1 MSTPVPI
8 TAQPQELD
16 AHLVGNSVSASS
28 VGQVWAAQC
37 AYLLGRVLPTVASIA
52 PHQITATTVKAQIRL
67 FWWPSPGCRLASLS
81 VDLTG
86 AWYVNVFSRLA
97 TSRARATLEV
107 TVPSGAGVVA
117 APHLFDGAQV
127 LLQRDP
133 LQAARATYGC
143 AIHLGEWGDVTDD
156 VHEIVVEID
165 DVGGDTHQGIAG
177 LTLSEIPVATLRPEG
192 SELGLL
198 LPTIDARNDLHDGD
212 SAQGTGI
219 AEVVAA
225 EQDAATRSRWH
236 WQIATYESTTYAW
249 TRSSATVGAL
259 DWVGSAGTTVE
270 PKWRLRVPA
279 LYNTA
284 SASFRLLVRY
294 YSTADVTINVIREV
308 VGGGS
313 STFSDTLTSSAGS
326 WATYDDAITLAATG
340 TGQEIDLS
348 FQLATADGSAVYVCT
363 IALIANEAL

>member
-1 MSTPVPI
+1 VPTPVPA

-16 AHLVGNSVSASS
+16 AHLVGNPVSASS

-52 PHQITATTVKAQIRL
+52 PHQVTATGTALSIRL

-81 VDLTG
+81 VDLSG
-86 AWYVNVFSRLA
+86 AWYVNVISRIA
-97 TSRARATLEV
+97 TSRARATLDV
-107 TVPSGAGVVA
+107 SVPAGAGVVA

-143 AIHLGEWGDVTDD
+143 AIHLGDWGDVADD
-156 VHEIVVEID
+156 VHEIVITID

-177 LTLSEIPVATLRPEG
+177 LTLSEIPVATLRPESG
-192 SELGLL
+192 ELGLL

-212 SAQGTGI
+212 SGQGTGI

-236 WQIATYESTTYAW
+236 WQIATYESTAHAW
-249 TRSSATVGAL
+249 TRSSVTVGAL

-279 LYNTA
+279 LYGTA
-284 SASFRLLVRY
+284 SAAFKLLVRY
-294 YSTADVTINVIREV
+294 YSTEDVTINIVREV

-313 STFSDTLTSSAGS
+313 STFTDGIAASGGTWKTHE
-326 WATYDDAITLAATG
+326 TNITLAATG

-348 FQLATADGSAVYVCT
+348 FRFATADGSAVYVCA
-363 IALIANEAL
+363 IALIADEAL

>member
-1 MSTPVPI
+1 MPTPVPA

-16 AHLVGNSVSASS
+16 AHLVGNPVSASS

-52 PHQITATTVKAQIRL
+52 PHQVTATGSALPITL

-81 VDLTG
+81 VDLHG
-86 AWYVNVFSRLA
+86 EWYVNVTGRIV
-97 TSRARATLEV
+97 TGRKRATLSA

-117 APHLFDGAQV
+117 SPHLFDGAQT

-143 AIHLGEWGDVTDD
+143 AIHLGDWGDVADD
-156 VHEIVVEID
+156 VHEIVVTID

-177 LTLSEIPVATLRPEG
+177 LTLSEIPVATLRPESG
-192 SELGLL
+192 ELGLL

-212 SAQGTGI
+212 SGQGTGV

-236 WQIATYESTTYAW
+236 WQIATYESTSHAW
-249 TRSSATVGAL
+249 TRSSVTVGAL
-259 DWVGSAGTTVE
+259 DWVGSAGTSVE

-279 LYNTA
+279 LYGTA
-284 SASFRLLVRY
+284 SAAFKLLVRY
-294 YSTADVTINVIREV
+294 YSTDDVTINVVREV
-308 VGGGS
+308 VGGGT
-313 STFSDTLTSSAGS
+313 STFADTIASGGGVWKTHETG
-326 WATYDDAITLAATG
+326 ITLAATG

-348 FQLATADGSAVYVCT
+348 FQFATADGSAVYVCA
-363 IALIANEAL
+363 IALIADEAL